1 MKNRRDFLKVASAST
16 LALCVSPTISF
27 ASSAVENNYELANG
41 DKALTGERFGL
52 VIDTRKLTEEI
63 NENIKEIC
71 HKTHNVPNHT
81 NKRHE
86 VKWVWSEEYAHA
98 FPDMEN
104 DLLNER
110 LKETPFLVMCNHC
123 ENPACVKA
131 CPTQATFKRDC
142 FNGFSQM
149 YRL

>member
-1 MKNRRDFLKVASAST
+1 MKNRRNFLKIASAST
-16 LALCVSPTISF
+16 LALCVNPAISF
-27 ASSAVENNYELANG
+27 ASSNKKDENKYELSKG
-41 DKALTGERFGL
+41 EQALTGERFGL

-63 NENIKEIC
+63 SENIKEIC

-86 VKWVWSEEYAHA
+86 IKWVWSEEYAHA

-110 LKETPFLVMCNHC
+110 LKETPFPCN
-123 ENPACVKA
+123 V
-131 CPTQATFKRDC
+131 
-142 FNGFSQM
+142 
-149 YRL
+149 